1 MQMIGIYCRPFRK
14 YRKVK
19 KKKKGKEK
27 KFDERSSVIFSS
39 SIAKPSSMSIFL
51 ERVLCLTKKKN
62 RKNRIKV
69 RRTEQ
74 AIWKVIK

>member
-1 MQMIGIYCRPFRK
+1 MIDIYCRPFRK

-19 KKKKGKEK
+19 KKKKKEK
-27 KFDERSSVIFSS
+27 KFDEKSSVILSPR
-39 SIAKPSSMSIFL
+39 ITKPSSMSIFL

-69 RRTEQ
+69 RRTE
-74 AIWKVIK
+74 